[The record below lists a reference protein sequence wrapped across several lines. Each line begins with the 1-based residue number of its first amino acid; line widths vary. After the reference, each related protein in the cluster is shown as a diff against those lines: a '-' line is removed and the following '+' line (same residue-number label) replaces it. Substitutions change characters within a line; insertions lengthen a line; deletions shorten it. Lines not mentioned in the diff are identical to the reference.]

1 MLKNN
6 DKKNSSENK
15 TLIKL
20 LGNVENWEKLRD
32 EERNYVRHIMGRCIC
47 FAYCLVGILMLLSWF
62 IIVSGHKMSVLTS
75 ALAIIAAVFPAGEK
89 VLSRPIEYYESVDNV
104 KEASR
109 LKLISQYLGYYALI
123 LVITAFFDLI
133 IALCFGKWS

>member
-1 MLKNN
+1 
-6 DKKNSSENK
+6 
-15 TLIKL
+15 
-20 LGNVENWEKLRD
+20 
-32 EERNYVRHIMGRCIC
+32 
-47 FAYCLVGILMLLSWF
+47 MLLSWF